1 MLGGQ
6 NQALN
11 PKNPIMIVLVIF
23 VLLMT
28 FVLLNPTMAQIN
40 NVQKQKTE
48 TLFKILENNNQSILL
63 VFSRFETQNISVP
76 QTAMTAYTEGLT
88 KAKNAVTLWN
98 QENYDEASIETVAA
112 MQKFEETLKLL
123 ETNSPVQPT
132 ITEKNA
138 EEIIFLKANIIRII
152 GQIERLENLTI
163 KATTVGYETLGI
175 ENSLSEIKH
184 HVNIATTELNS
195 GNLKNAIEEVTIAK
209 TLLNALK
216 DPFARLTNYVTELN
230 TALYLEKAEIR
241 VSAVKV
247 NITLSTTLSPEVKEE
262 AINALNKSELNL
274 SNARDFL
281 YVNNV
286 DDAIEELKEA
296 KKWEESSRAIA
307 ALTATSTSVVPTNDS
322 IFQTDESLTTNE
334 ITASK

>member
-1 MLGGQ
+1 
-6 NQALN
+6 
-11 PKNPIMIVLVIF
+11 
-23 VLLMT
+23 
-28 FVLLNPTMAQIN
+28 
-40 NVQKQKTE
+40 
-48 TLFKILENNNQSILL
+48 
-63 VFSRFETQNISVP
+63 
-76 QTAMTAYTEGLT
+76 MTAYTEGLT
-88 KAKNAVTLWN
+88 KAKNAISLWN

-123 ETNSPVQPT
+123 ETNSPIQPT

>member
-1 MLGGQ
+1 M
-6 NQALN
+6 N
-11 PKNPIMIVLVIF
+11 PKNPIMIVFVIF
-23 VLLMT
+23 ALLMT
-28 FVLLNPTMAQIN
+28 IVLLNPTMAQIN

-48 TLFKILENNNQSILL
+48 TLFKILENNNQSILS
-63 VFSRFETQNISVP
+63 VFSKFETQNISVP

-98 QENYDEASIETVAA
+98 QENYDEASIETLAA

-123 ETNSPVQPT
+123 EIDSPVQPT

-138 EEIIFLKANIIRII
+138 EEIIFLKATIIRTID
-152 GQIERLENLTI
+152 QVERLENLTI
-163 KATTVGYETLGI
+163 NAAIAGYETSKI
-175 ENSLSEIKH
+175 ENNLSEIKLH
-184 HVNIATTELNS
+184 LNNAKRELNNR
-195 GNLKNAIEEVTIAK
+195 NLKTAIEEVTIAK
-209 TLLNALK
+209 NLLNALK

-230 TALYLEKAEIR
+230 TALYLQKAEIR

-247 NITLSTTLSPEVKEE
+247 NITLSTTLTPEIKQE

-281 YVNNV
+281 YANNV

-307 ALTATSTSVVPTNDS
+307 ALTATPTSVIPTNDS
-322 IFQTDESLTTNE
+322 ILQTDQSLTTND